1 MIDKP
6 VENVRTDTRPH
17 PAGGKGAKL
26 SLKEVAERAFK
37 GRMSPRLR
45 AWVTQVLD
53 KAGASR
59 KGHREKAQAILDAFR
74 QKVPYI
80 ADPMMGEFMATP
92 EQTLC
97 LDEGGLCIIGGDCF
111 PERTLL
117 LRDDFE
123 FVPIEKIKVGE
134 RIWGKDR
141 WSTITQ
147 KWAKGKLDVDAI
159 DLTTGSTVYLT
170 KNHKVYVGQCKHGG
184 RCDQVQCQPAYKR
197 LESFDRIL
205 VEELREGD
213 VLLQP
218 KRIAT
223 SMEHGGAGKFPLWR
237 IGQREKLGT
246 SAAVKAI
253 ERSVGR
259 VSCWDISTDDRY
271 VYLPEHDVTVSN
283 CDDMSITLAA
293 AMMSIGIAAMIIG
306 SSHHEPYDV
315 PSHVFI
321 AFEDEL
327 GDWVK
332 MDGTTKL
339 PIGRVPPHAREW
351 WVEPGQEAKER
362 GEGDFVGMSGAP
374 DQTGLARAPT
384 LLDLLYP
391 SIK

>member
-97 LDEGGLCIIGGDCF
+97 LDEGGLCIVGGD
-111 PERTLL
+111 
-117 LRDDFE
+117 
-123 FVPIEKIKVGE
+123 
-134 RIWGKDR
+134 
-141 WSTITQ
+141 
-147 KWAKGKLDVDAI
+147 
-159 DLTTGSTVYLT
+159 
-170 KNHKVYVGQCKHGG
+170 
-184 RCDQVQCQPAYKR
+184 
-197 LESFDRIL
+197 
-205 VEELREGD
+205 
-213 VLLQP
+213 
-218 KRIAT
+218 
-223 SMEHGGAGKFPLWR
+223 
-237 IGQREKLGT
+237 
-246 SAAVKAI
+246 
-253 ERSVGR
+253 
-259 VSCWDISTDDRY
+259 
-271 VYLPEHDVTVSN
+271 